1 MCSLTDS
8 PRLLNRVPLVQVSV
22 CSAMSAYR
30 KLSLP
35 FAIPFCRGAFLR
47 FFSDSRGTV
56 AIIFAMTI
64 VLSLALAGGAIDFGR
79 WLSAESKTINAIDAS
94 ILAGGRILQLASKTD
109 ADAVAAATLYYSKN
123 KTDTLA
129 SDNTSFSVNNNEITS
144 TTTSTVETPFL
155 KAIGID
161 SLPVNVTAKAVLAA
175 GSNAGSHIEVSMMLD
190 TTGSMWGSKM
200 VDLKAAA
207 KDLIDIVV
215 WEDQSTYQARV
226 ALAPFSY
233 FVNVGSTHFR
243 SVTGRSV
250 SGSGNRRT
258 CVAERRTSDRY
269 TDAPP
274 SSRN

>member
-1 MCSLTDS
+1 
-8 PRLLNRVPLVQVSV
+8 
-22 CSAMSAYR
+22 MSAYR

-56 AIIFAMTI
+56 AIIFAMMI

-94 ILAGGRILQLASKTD
+94 ILAGGRILQLAGKTD

-226 ALAPFSY
+226 ALAPLSY

-258 CVAERRTSDRY
+258 CVAERRTSDR
-269 TDAPP
+269 
-274 SSRN
+274 